1 MSDLF
6 LKNIKIIKKRWP
18 HFNIENTVDEYRF
31 EIINGL
37 SSTILVNGIQLSS
50 RHDRVFEAKQQAE
63 SLPHAKTLNIY
74 GTGLGD
80 LFRELLLRTELLQL
94 NVYVLNE
101 NLFILL
107 LHLTDQVDW
116 LTDARVNLCL
126 ASDCNEIQF
135 PFFALP
141 AELLLASD
149 KNSKI
154 RDRLMAE
161 IEIVFIN
168 KQFQP
173 DSSEIKKRLQSNIG
187 TLQKDA
193 DVSLLFGLYSGRDAY
208 VVATGPS
215 LELHYETLHLLK
227 KQSQHSVIICVDT
240 ALRPLMQ
247 HGIIPNF
254 VVCID
259 KNISSKHFP
268 ENIPSSIELIYFP
281 MVNNETLLSWPG
293 VRYAAYSSSPI
304 YKKLRSRIPK
314 AILYSGGSVIH
325 PAIDFAVQLGVK
337 TITLFGADFCFSADK
352 THAGWEDDA
361 LSSPVATATHWV
373 LNGMGNRAKTQ
384 PNFRSYLCELERYI
398 ARHPEI
404 KFYNTSRIG
413 ALIDG
418 TSFHPEFIK

>member
-1 MSDLF
+1 M
-6 LKNIKIIKKRWP
+6 KNI
-18 HFNIENTVDEYRF
+18 VDEYKL
-31 EIINGL
+31 ELKYGL

-50 RHDRVFEAKQQAE
+50 RHDRVLEARQQVE
-63 SLPHAKTLNIY
+63 SLPNTKIINLY
-74 GTGLGD
+74 GSGLGD
-80 LFRELLLRTELLQL
+80 LPRELLLRTELLQL
-94 NVYVLNE
+94 NVYILNE
-101 NLFILL
+101 KLFFLL
-107 LHLTDQVDW
+107 LHLVDQVDW
-116 LTDARVNLCL
+116 LADSRVNLYM
-126 ASDCNEIQF
+126 ASDYNEIQL

-141 AELLLASD
+141 AELLLVSD
-149 KNSKI
+149 ENSKI
-154 RDRLMAE
+154 RDRLVAE
-161 IEIVFIN
+161 IEIPFIN

-173 DSSEIKKRLQSNIG
+173 DNSEIQHRLQSNVEI
-187 TLQKDA
+187 LQQDA
-193 DVSLLFGLYSGRDAY
+193 DVSSLFGLYPGWNAY

-215 LELHYETLHLLK
+215 LELHYETLHLIK
-227 KQSQHSVIICVDT
+227 KQSKHSVIICVDT
-240 ALRPLMQ
+240 ALRPLIQ

-259 KNISSKHFP
+259 KNISLKHFP
-268 ENIPSSIELIYFP
+268 KNIPSCSIELIYFP

-304 YKKLRSRIPK
+304 YKKLRSQIPK

-352 THAGWEDDA
+352 THAGWEDGA